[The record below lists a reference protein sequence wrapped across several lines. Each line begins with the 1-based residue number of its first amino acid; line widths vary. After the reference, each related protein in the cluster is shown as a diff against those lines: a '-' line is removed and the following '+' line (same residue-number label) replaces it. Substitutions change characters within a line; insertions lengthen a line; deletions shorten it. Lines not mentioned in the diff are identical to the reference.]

1 MMIQPS
7 MLRWYSTTTTRDS
20 KNVANSIVIMV
31 PPQSLSQSQQ

>member
-20 KNVANSIVIMV
+20 KSVATIVAIIA
-31 PPQSLSQSQQ
+31 PP